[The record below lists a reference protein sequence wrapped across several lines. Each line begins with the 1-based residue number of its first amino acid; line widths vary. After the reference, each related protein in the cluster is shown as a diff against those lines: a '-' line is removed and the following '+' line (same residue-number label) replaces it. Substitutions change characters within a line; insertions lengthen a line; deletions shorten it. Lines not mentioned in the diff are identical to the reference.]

1 MNASSPIK
9 AEAIIPVGA
18 QDVGGIPDIALVIPD
33 FEGFATLRFFSNS
46 SQTEI
51 GCFQAV
57 MRNGAT
63 LSHPEAVTPVLGI
76 FTAVAILAS
85 FLTATYGVNM
95 AAMRTHYAHSL
106 SVLVIF
112 ETFQSFFFSGAL
124 SVRWPSVCSAWWS
137 NFAWA
142 SGIIYSPAL
151 MESINGFVGNGG
163 NSSQVGGAGSVT
175 LNNKGGLKAIY
186 GRGVS
191 DVAQIYSRGS
201 SMMSDKIFN
210 GIQMG
215 SKLIARQ
222 VDATPTT
229 PEEAAASASAAEAL
243 GPGYDWNGG
252 PVFNGLPNPGNWDNF
267 TGTLSTEGIPATD
280 AFLTSLIWF
289 LVAIGATV
297 LITIGFKGLL
307 EGMSKVKLVKTDRL
321 ATFRTHW
328 LGYLAQITL
337 RTALMGFFVMM
348 TLTLYQFSIAGSPG
362 VSAGVIAVAA
372 IVFIIF
378 FVGVFA
384 VAAYA
389 CFYRTKFGRY
399 ETSPDRV
406 LMTHSMT
413 WKVLPGVSFTRKT
426 SVDSWREKDQMRR
439 RDKHIGSLPFF
450 RVKYTY
456 DDSSTTTNIHEDL
469 PYIKRFGWLS
479 ARYRRT
485 KWYFFWVWMAYQFL
499 RACFVG
505 GASKN
510 PQAQVYGLFVLE
522 IIAGLVVIKMNPFEG
537 SRNTALAVYLLSLS
551 KVITAGMSI
560 AFLPEMNL
568 ARIPATV
575 VGFVIIITQALCCI
589 ALLILIVLSAI
600 SSWFSLSRN
609 REEFHPSAWQ
619 GLRIKY
625 FEHLASKV
633 EDKQKERPETP
644 KVEGPVEPYFEVKTV
659 YRHPKIEDEDED
671 HIPPAVDENGDEVG
685 EDETSHDAINV
696 PKTRNT
702 PMPAAGRRSRA
713 NSRTSRNGSMPTPL
727 GTGNLP
733 FGARPHRQSWSS
745 RDFSGSGWKS
755 SQDGFYASA
764 DDGNDGTP
772 SRREISGTHAAMRDW
787 AMKPGDMGVPSPV
800 PEGMGADGWQF
811 AHQNDGGYFPR
822 ARENSRSRSRS
833 RTRVVTPT
841 EEQRLKH
848 VSENFG
854 VGPSPAFG
862 QQDEAR

>member
-63 LSHPEAVTPVLGI
+63 LSHPEAVAPVLGI

-95 AAMRTHYAHSL
+95 VAMRTHHAHSL

-142 SGIIYSPAL
+142 SGMIYSPAL

-163 NSSQVGGAGSVT
+163 NSSQAGGAGSVT

-191 DVAQIYSRGS
+191 DVAQIYSRGN

-222 VDATPTT
+222 VDGTPTT

-297 LITIGFKGLL
+297 LITIGLKGLL
-307 EGMSKVKLVKTDRL
+307 EGMSKIKLIKSDRL
-321 ATFRTHW
+321 SRFRTHW

-337 RTALMGFFVMM
+337 RTVLMGFFVMM
-348 TLTLYQFSIAGSPG
+348 ALTLYQFSISGGPG

-378 FVGVFA
+378 FVGVFG

-399 ETSPDRV
+399 ETSPDRA
-406 LMTHSMT
+406 LMTRSMT
-413 WKVLPGVSFTRKT
+413 WKVLPGINFTRK
-426 SVDSWREKDQMRR
+426 SIVDTWREKDQMRQR
-439 RDKHIGSLPFF
+439 QKHIGSLPFF

-456 DDSSTTTNIHEDL
+456 GNSSTATNIHEDL
-469 PYIKRFGWLS
+469 PYIERFGWLS

-485 KWYFFWVWMAYQFL
+485 KWYFFWVWMVYQFL

-522 IIAGLVVIKMNPFEG
+522 VIAMLIVIMMNPFEG

-625 FEHLASKV
+625 FEHLAFKV
-633 EDKQKERPETP
+633 EDKPKERPETP

-659 YRHPKIEDEDED
+659 YRHPKIEDEDVD
-671 HIPPAVDENGDEVG
+671 LSPPADDEEADN
-685 EDETSHDAINV
+685 ETSQYAINV
-696 PKTRNT
+696 AKTRNT
-702 PMPAAGRRSRA
+702 PTPIAGRRSRA
-713 NSRTSRNGSMPTPL
+713 NSRTSRNGSMSTPL
-727 GTGNLP
+727 GNGNLP

-755 SQDGFYASA
+755 SQDGFYAP
-764 DDGNDGTP
+764 DYGNDGTP
-772 SRREISGTHAAMRDW
+772 SRKEISGAHAHARDW
-787 AMKPGDMGVPSPV
+787 TMAPQNMGVPSPV
-800 PEGMGADGWQF
+800 PEADVGGAQF
-811 AHQNDGGYFPR
+811 AHQNDAYEFFAPR
-822 ARENSRSRSRS
+822 PRGNSRSRSRS

-841 EEQRLKH
+841 EEQRLRH
-848 VSENFG
+848 VGERWG
-854 VGPSPAFG
+854 VGPSPALG
-862 QQDEAR
+862 QPGQAQ

>member
-63 LSHPEAVTPVLGI
+63 LSHPEAVAPVLGI

-95 AAMRTHYAHSL
+95 VAMRTHYAHSL

-201 SMMSDKIFN
+201 SVMSDNISN

-243 GPGYDWNGG
+243 GPGYNWNGG

-289 LVAIGATV
+289 LVAIAVTV
-297 LITIGFKGLL
+297 LVTIGFKGLL
-307 EGMSKVKLVKTDRL
+307 EGMSKIKLIKSDRFSI
-321 ATFRTHW
+321 FRAHW
-328 LGYLAQITL
+328 LGYLAQITF
-337 RTALMGFFVMM
+337 RTVLMGFFVMM
-348 TLTLYQFSIAGSPG
+348 TLTLYQFSIAGGPG

-372 IVFIIF
+372 ITFIVF
-378 FVGVFA
+378 FVGVFGG
-384 VAAYA
+384 AAYA
-389 CFYRTKFGRY
+389 CFHRTKFGRY

-406 LMTHSMT
+406 LITRSMT
-413 WKVLPGVSFTRKT
+413 WKVLPGINFTRK
-426 SVDSWREKDQMRR
+426 SIVDTWRDKDQMRR
-439 RDKHIGSLPFF
+439 REKHIGSLPFF
-450 RVKYTY
+450 GIKYTY
-456 DDSSTTTNIHEDL
+456 TDPSTTIHEDL

-485 KWYFFWVWMAYQFL
+485 KWYFFWVWMVYQFL

-510 PQAQVYGLFVLE
+510 AQAQVYGLFVLE
-522 IIAGLVVIKMNPFEG
+522 IIAGLVVIMLNPFEG

-575 VGFVIIITQALCCI
+575 VGFVIIITQLLCCI

-625 FEHLASKV
+625 FDHLAFKV
-633 EDKQKERPETP
+633 EDKPKERPETP

-671 HIPPAVDENGDEVG
+671 HIPPPADEEMDDEN
-685 EDETSHDAINV
+685 ETSQDGINV

-702 PMPAAGRRSRA
+702 PTPIAGHRSRA
-713 NSRTSRNGSMPTPL
+713 NSRTSRNGSMSTPL
-727 GTGNLP
+727 GNGNLP

-755 SQDGFYASA
+755 SQDGFYGPSEY
-764 DDGNDGTP
+764 GNDGTP
-772 SRREISGTHAAMRDW
+772 SRRDVSESHVGVRDW
-787 AMKPGDMGVPSPV
+787 QVAPQNMGVPSPV
-800 PEGMGADGWQF
+800 PETMGAGEWQF

-822 ARENSRSRSRS
+822 ARGNSRSRSRS
-833 RTRVVTPT
+833 RTGVVTPT
-841 EEQRLKH
+841 EEQRLRH
-848 VSENFG
+848 VNERWG

-862 QQDEAR
+862 QPGEAR